1 VVSARHKQRPYL
13 QGALCVLAV
22 LALGPG
28 RATAQ
33 EALHWSRVDQGAF
46 QAINLYAD
54 TVTTWIE
61 NGQRYLLVHGN
72 AWINQD
78 AVNIRFADGLIRVPD
93 GVSSSGPRSFLVYAE
108 GGVSVSEGLRS
119 QKAERGILQ
128 LSTREKINIRAT
140 GGHIAQVPSDSDPLV
155 QRALAAWQ
163 ADSAIPQPSPIQLT
177 SARDAKTAQNGP
189 GTVIGPGGAAVDV
202 VQPPVPPPPTP
213 TPDQPVPAVPSAP
226 PIVGPRGQLI
236 QPRTKP
242 GLPPPPVVAPAA
254 PSTPRQITILPRS
267 LGQPME
273 FRSFAL
279 PGGENAIVVTSG
291 VILNVVSPL
300 DTVPVLDIEADHVVI
315 WSRGNAQQVMS
326 DMQVGQGQKHDTVE
340 FYLAGNV
347 EIRSQS
353 KKEMR
358 IIRCDEA
365 YYDVKRHVALAL
377 KADVQ
382 IDDPRVPDSV
392 HVSGEVVRQQNE
404 NLMDADKARISAS
417 RMPFDPGLYVYAQH
431 ASVEAEQV
439 QRRTIFGLP
448 FIDLKT
454 GLPLTET
461 QHYFRS
467 ENDLLYLEGV
477 PIFYTPILNGDVEH
491 PLGPLENISAN
502 YDHIFGMQ
510 LFTTWDVYELL
521 GLTRIPDTN
530 WRLFVDYLSL
540 RGPALGTDFEFNN
553 KSFLGIPGRY
563 TGEVKAYGIY
573 DTGMDQLGSTRGT
586 EEIIS
591 SLPTGAGTF
600 VPVNHPDGRGWFL
613 TTFNGQDMPNGF
625 SVQSQIS
632 VLSDQNFLE
641 QYYSNVFQNGYDQET
656 FLYLKQ
662 QQDFWAWTL
671 LANPDLRPWVTQTEW
686 LPRADFYGL
695 GISLFDLFTYNIK
708 ANAGYARLR
717 TTDVPPFAF
726 EPTDANINTARG
738 DLWQDISLPLHAG
751 AFTFVPYG
759 VLDLTYYS
767 EDLAGDPRG
776 RFYGAGGLRASFP
789 LSRLYPGVQSE
800 LFNLDG
806 IYHKIT
812 FTADYYNAYSDT
824 PYTMLPQL
832 DRLNDDISDLT
843 LREMHLWQPL
853 LNPSFATFLTTSPIF
868 DPQAFAI
875 RQMVLNQVD
884 TRDTME
890 VLNLDV
896 YQRWQTKRG
905 FPGSEHVV
913 DWMTLDL
920 NASLY
925 PRANRDDFGQLVGF
939 MSYDWTWN
947 IGDRTSLVSSGWM
960 EPEPSGPRVF
970 ILGGNVNTSD
980 NTNFYLGYRQLDPL
994 ESKSI
999 IASITYAF
1007 SPKYAVTASAD
1018 FDFGVHVQTY
1028 TLLFTRTGTD
1038 LQVSFGVNY
1047 NSILNNFG
1055 VVFNVVP
1062 TLLASRMHQQF
1073 GQGVAPTTSVGGR

>member
-1 VVSARHKQRPYL
+1 VVSARHKRRPHL
-13 QGALCVLAV
+13 RGALCALA
-22 LALGPG
+22 LTAAALGPG
-28 RATAQ
+28 RASAQ
-33 EALHWSRVDQGAF
+33 EALHWTRVDKGAYE
-46 QAINLYAD
+46 AINLYAD
-54 TVTTWIE
+54 QITTWIE
-61 NGQRYLLVHGN
+61 GGQRYLLVHGKV
-72 AWINQD
+72 WISQD
-78 AVNIRFADGLIRVPD
+78 AVNIRFADGVIRTPD
-93 GVSSSGPRSFLVYAE
+93 SNSSSGPRPFLIYAE
-108 GGVSVSEGLRS
+108 GGVSVSEGLKS
-119 QKAERGILQ
+119 EQATRGILQ
-128 LSTREKINIRAT
+128 LSTRDKVNIRAT
-140 GGHIAQVPSDSDPLV
+140 GGPIAQAPSGNDPLV

-163 ADSAIPQPSPIQLT
+163 ADSALPPPTGIQLT
-177 SARDAKTAQNGP
+177 SAREAKPAQNGP
-189 GTVIGPGGAAVDV
+189 GTVLGPGGASVDAA
-202 VQPPVPPPPTP
+202 PTP
-213 TPDQPVPAVPSAP
+213 TP
-226 PIVGPRGQLI
+226 
-236 QPRTKP
+236 
-242 GLPPPPVVAPAA
+242 LPPPASPDQPGPTKPRAGPGIPPPPAA
-254 PSTPRQITILPRS
+254 ALVQPAASATPRQITVLPRS
-267 LGQPME
+267 LGQPLD
-273 FRSFAL
+273 FKSFAL
-279 PGGENAIVVTSG
+279 PGGENAIVLTSG
-291 VILNVVSPL
+291 AIVNVVSPS

-315 WSRGNAQQVMS
+315 WTRGNTQQVMT
-326 DMQVGQGQKHDTVE
+326 DLQAGQGQKHDTVE

-353 KKEMR
+353 QKELR
-358 IIRCDEA
+358 TIRCDEA

-382 IDDPRVPDSV
+382 IEDPRLPDAL

-417 RMPFDPGLYVYAQH
+417 KLPYDPGLDVYAQH
-431 ASVEAEQV
+431 ASVESQQV

-461 QHYFRS
+461 EHYFRS
-467 ENDLLYLEGV
+467 ENVFLDFEHV
-477 PIFYTPILNGDVEH
+477 PIFYTPILNGDIEH
-491 PLGPLENISAN
+491 PLGPLENISTN
-502 YDHIFGMQ
+502 YNQIFGFQ
-510 LFTTWDVYELL
+510 LFTTWDVYQLI
-521 GLTRIPDTN
+521 GITHIPDTN
-530 WRLFVDYLSL
+530 WRLFVDYLSM

-573 DTGMDQLGSTRGT
+573 DTGLDQLGGTRGS
-586 EEIIS
+586 EEIVS
-591 SLPTGAGTF
+591 SLPPGVGTF
-600 VPVNHPDGRGWFL
+600 VPVNHPDARGWFL

-632 VLSDQNFLE
+632 ALSDQNFLE
-641 QYYSNVFQNGYDQET
+641 QYYLNVFQNGYDQET
-656 FLYLKQ
+656 FVYVKQ

-671 LANPDLRPWVTQTEW
+671 LANPDIRPWVTQTEW
-686 LPRADFYGL
+686 LPKVEGNGL

-708 ANAGYARLR
+708 SSLGYARLR

-738 DLWQDISLPLHAG
+738 DLWQDISLPFHAG

-759 VLDLTYYS
+759 VVDLTYYS
-767 EDLAGDPRG
+767 EDLEGQARG

-812 FTADYYNAYSDT
+812 FTANYYNAYSDT

-832 DRLNDDISDLT
+832 DRLNDDIGDYT
-843 LREMHLWQPL
+843 LREMHLEQPL
-853 LNPSFATFLTTSPIF
+853 LNPIYANFLTTSPLF

-884 TRDTME
+884 TRDNIE
-890 VLNLDV
+890 FLNLDV

-905 FPGSEHVV
+905 FPGNEHVV

-920 NASLY
+920 SATLY
-925 PRANRDDFGQLVGF
+925 PRANRDDFGETVGF
-939 MSYDWTWN
+939 LSYDWTWH

-960 EPEPSGPRVF
+960 EPEAQGPRVF
-970 ILGGNVNTSD
+970 ILGGNVNTAD
-980 NTNFYLGYRQLDPL
+980 NNNFYLGYRQLDPL
-994 ESKSI
+994 RSKSI
-999 IASITYAF
+999 IGSATYAF

-1028 TLLFTRTGTD
+1028 TLLFTRIGTD

-1047 NSILNNFG
+1047 NSILHTFG
-1055 VVFNVVP
+1055 VVFEAVP
-1062 TLLASRMHQQF
+1062 TLLASRMHTPF
-1073 GQGVAPTTSVGGR
+1073 NPGGAPTGNIGGR